1 MSHVERAELLA
12 ELGRYDEA
20 AGELAEALAS
30 QPEDVEA
37 MILMARVLRAAD
49 KPREAIDWADRA
61 VAAAPDDLG
70 ALGVR
75 GLVLVD
81 LERYP
86 EAATTA
92 EQLLRLG
99 PDNAYAQITGALV
112 LANSRNGQPA
122 LNAAWHGVRLAPENP
137 QAHLV
142 LGIVCALL
150 GQWELAEHAH
160 REALR
165 LDPQM
170 AHAHTNLGMIRLE
183 QRRYA
188 EALEFLTRGGQT
200 RPSDT
205 NVAQAVGHGVRQVL
219 ALGAGFALIA
229 AVVVGPLSAGG
240 GAAGRVLAVVLA
252 GTAVAII
259 AVFVNRMRTRGGDTV
274 AKLIRSSGSLTLGV
288 WAVGA
293 IPVVLLAFA
302 VLGSPWL
309 LAALVACGAVAL
321 FSNLAGE
328 R

>member
-1 MSHVERAELLA
+1 
-12 ELGRYDEA
+12 
-20 AGELAEALAS
+20 
-30 QPEDVEA
+30 
-37 MILMARVLRAAD
+37 
-49 KPREAIDWADRA
+49 
-61 VAAAPDDLG
+61 
-70 ALGVR
+70 
-75 GLVLVD
+75 
-81 LERYP
+81 
-86 EAATTA
+86 
-92 EQLLRLG
+92 
-99 PDNAYAQITGALV
+99 V

-321 FSNLAGE
+321 FSNLAGA